1 MKIIDIVRLAGKSH
15 KNHTGEFGIEI
26 ETETKSAYEYP
37 KFTYWECHQDGSLR
51 DYGVEYVLKQP
62 VKYYQEVNFALEEF
76 KDKTKNLKFIKDS
89 PSTSVHVHINFL
101 QEDAKTLGNFFT
113 LYSMFE
119 NVLIRYSGPDRLSN
133 LFCLPIC
140 DAEETY
146 RNMINMIHNI
156 QNRKYIGISLSE
168 QAVKYA
174 ACNLSSLYKY
184 GSIEI
189 RSFRGETDIEKI
201 RNWISVLYQILDY
214 SRQDIDPKQIM
225 MKWKERQ
232 GKFLDDVFRD
242 FRKEIAHK
250 DELELIDNNIWY
262 AASIAYSLK
271 DWSQFGVEEKIP
283 EFKPKQKD
291 LDTYSVN
298 LFGRP
303 FNELTVMDQEHVR
316 YNLQLAHLTKYN
328 KAGVKIHNPP
338 AWQDAP
344 RARQAQARIEP
355 VQVDW
360 NGIRQVRP
368 FEEPLADR
376 DVQRDEMNR
385 VAQRVA
391 EMALNNQRRDNGND
405 L

>member
-62 VKYYQEVNFALEEF
+62 VKYYQEVNLALEEF

-101 QEDAKTLGNFFT
+101 QEEARTLGNFFT

-119 NVLIRYSGPDRLSN
+119 NILIRYSGPDRLSN

-146 RNMINMIHNI
+146 RNMVSMIHNI

-201 RNWISVLYQILDY
+201 RNWISILYQLLDY

-225 MKWKERQ
+225 MRWKERQ

-271 DWSQFGVEEKIP
+271 DWSQFGAEEKIP

-291 LDTYSVN
+291 LDTYSIN
-298 LFGRP
+298 LFGQP
-303 FNELTVMDQEHVR
+303 FDQIPVVDQEHVR
-316 YNLQLAHLTKYN
+316 HVLQQAHMSKYM
-328 KAGVKIHNPP
+328 KGVKVPNPP

-344 RARQAQARIEP
+344 RARQAQARIGP